1 MGKSM
6 LGRSVPGNSIL
17 HRTDARIKFIA
28 AILMMVATLSIRDV
42 RVMALFL
49 VWTILLMAVSRI
61 RPGIILRSVRPIVV
75 IILFAV
81 ILHLLTVEGRVLVQ
95 IGSLKITEE
104 GLLSGLMTALR
115 LSLMIINTSLLL
127 TLTTT
132 PLAVADALE
141 SLLSPLRYLK
151 FPVHEFAMM
160 MSIALRFVP
169 TLMDEAVKI
178 MKAQSSRGA
187 NYDTGGLLK
196 RAGGLVSILVP
207 LFVSSFRRAD
217 DLAVAMDAR
226 CYRGEQ
232 GRTRLYAAQL
242 TMADVMF
249 LSVVALLLVFALI
262 SKQLLPSLGGLLG
275 STLSA
280 F

>member
-6 LGRSVPGNSIL
+6 LGRSIPGNSFL
-17 HRTDARIKFIA
+17 HQRDARVKFIA

-42 RVMALFL
+42 RVMALFV
-49 VWTILLMAVSRI
+49 VWTACMMAVSRI
-61 RPGIILRSVRPIVV
+61 RPSIILRSVRPIVV

-81 ILHLLTVEGRVLVQ
+81 ILHLVTVEGKVLFQ
-95 IGSLKITEE
+95 IGSVKVTEE
-104 GLLSGLMTALR
+104 GLFSGLMTALR

-127 TLTTT
+127 TLTTP
-132 PLAVADALE
+132 PLAIADALE
-141 SLLSPLRYLK
+141 SLLSPLRLVR

-196 RAGGLVSILVP
+196 RASGLVSILVP

-226 CYRGEQ
+226 CYQGEK
-232 GRTRLYAAQL
+232 GRTRIYASKLEASDL
-242 TMADVMF
+242 LF
-249 LSVVALLLVFALI
+249 LVLIAALLVFALI
-262 SKQLLPSLGGLLG
+262 SRQLLPALSGLMG
-275 STLSA
+275 STLNV

>member
-1 MGKSM
+1 M
-6 LGRSVPGNSIL
+6 
-17 HRTDARIKFIA
+17 KFVA
-28 AILMMVATLSIRDV
+28 AILMMGATLAIRDG
-42 RVMALFL
+42 RVVAVFILWTLLLSAL
-49 VWTILLMAVSRI
+49 SGI
-61 RPGIILRSVRPIVV
+61 RPGIILKSVRPILV

-81 ILHLLTVEGRVLVQ
+81 ALHLLTVEGHVLLQ
-95 IGSLKITEE
+95 IGKIRITQE

-127 TLTTT
+127 TLTTP
-132 PLAVADALE
+132 PLAIADAME
-141 SLLSPLRYLK
+141 SLLSPLRLVR

-226 CYRGEQ
+226 CYRGEE
-232 GRTRLYAAQL
+232 GRTRLYAARLQ
-242 TMADVMF
+242 ARD
-249 LSVVALLLVFALI
+249 LVFFAIAAVLLALTLV
-262 SKQLLPSLGGLLG
+262 SKQVLPSLDGFWG
-275 STLSA
+275 STLSVY
-280 F
+280 